1 MNKRITADDFFTGL
15 FAALALRGLTT
26 LSLRDDAFDKAVAR
40 TFNKLQR
47 MADEEGLNI
56 RFRIRL
62 HPLHGD
68 SAIVRDSI
76 TNAVKRD
83 LISLDNPVYQDIRL
97 KLNPSEAEQYL
108 SELPGGAPLFRQLV
122 EEFLHSSGSR
132 TEPNAL
138 GTQKT
143 PRSDRAVYKRPA
155 TAVH

>member
-1 MNKRITADDFFTGL
+1 MNNRITADDFFTGL
-15 FAALALRGLTT
+15 FSALALRGLTT
-26 LSLRDDAFDKAVAR
+26 LSLRDDAFDKAVAD

-47 MADEEGLNI
+47 LAATEDLNV

-97 KLNPSEAEQYL
+97 KLNRSEAEQYL
-108 SELPGGAPLFRQLV
+108 SELPGGAPLFEQLV

-138 GTQKT
+138 GTQNLSKT
-143 PRSDRAVYKRPA
+143 NRAVHKRSA
-155 TAVH
+155 TTVH